1 MSREDT
7 IHTHHT
13 KEHKTWHMLALLI
26 PSIIFVLFIVAF
38 SRSATPVSTSSVK
51 AVHNTPKP
59 KITVRVGDQVIY
71 ADVADTETS
80 RAVGLSDHS
89 SLPADEGMLFVF
101 DGNNNFPLVFW
112 MKGVIFPI
120 DILWID
126 DGAIVQVDKNVL
138 PEEPGTSENDM
149 ALYPAHQE
157 VDYVL
162 EVNAGFSDTYNVVPG
177 TPVEFTLN

>member
-1 MSREDT
+1 MSDKEI
-7 IHTHHT
+7 IHTHHN

-26 PSIIFVLFIVAF
+26 PSIIFVLLIVAF
-38 SRSATPVSTSSVK
+38 SRSTAPVSTSSVK

-59 KITVRVGDQVIY
+59 KITVQVGSQLIY
-71 ADVADTETS
+71 ADVADTEAS
-80 RAVGLSDHS
+80 RTIGLSDRS

-101 DGNNNFPLVFW
+101 DGNNNYPLVFW
-112 MKGVIFPI
+112 MKGVVFPI

-126 DGAIVQVDKNVL
+126 DGAIVQVNKNVL
-138 PEEPGTSENDM
+138 PEEPGTPENDM
-149 ALYPAHQE
+149 ALYPANQE

-162 EVNAGFSDTYNVVPG
+162 EVNAGFSDSYNIVPG